1 MAVYVLCNKGY
12 SEWLGMFY
20 VIKVIVSGC
29 MFYVIKV
36 IVSGYVCFM

>member
-1 MAVYVLCNKGY
+1 MYVLCNKGY
-12 SEWLGMFY
+12 SEWL
-20 VIKVIVSGC
+20 C

>member
-1 MAVYVLCNKGY
+1 MYVLCNKGY

-29 MFYVIKV
+29 
-36 IVSGYVCFM
+36 VCFM